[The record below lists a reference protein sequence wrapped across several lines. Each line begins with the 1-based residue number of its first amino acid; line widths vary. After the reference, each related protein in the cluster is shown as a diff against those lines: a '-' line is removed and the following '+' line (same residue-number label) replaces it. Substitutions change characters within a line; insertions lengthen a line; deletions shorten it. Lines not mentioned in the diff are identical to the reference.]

1 MLGLPEATALK
12 KVIPKKVFY
21 AKFALNTAEQIEF
34 DNAIRQMAIVNEISS
49 RTIPALSGKQGDKA
63 IYVLWVQL
71 KQSQCDEKIINKLAR
86 LIEQR
91 IILALAYEDTLQLA
105 LFYNKLI
112 KDERESAEKKRVPL
126 KGLTLDD
133 VWDNIAL
140 SLAEIEAEEG
150 QSADEAIKFKM
161 KAEALQKEI
170 DALTKKLW
178 AEKQPRKKLALREK
192 INQLKCDMSSCNQR

>member
-21 AKFALNTAEQIEF
+21 AKFALNTAEQNEF
-34 DNAIRQMAIVNEISS
+34 DSSIRQMVIVNEISS

-71 KQSQCDEKIINKLAR
+71 KQSQCDEQIVNKLAR
-86 LIEQR
+86 LIDQR
-91 IILALAYEDTLQLA
+91 IILALSYEDKLQLA

-112 KDERESAEKKRVPL
+112 KDEQESAEQKRLQL
-126 KGLTLDD
+126 KGLTLND
-133 VWDNIAL
+133 VWDNIVL
-140 SLAEIEAEEG
+140 SLAEIKVKEG
-150 QSADEAIKFKM
+150 QSADEAINVKM
-161 KAEALQKEI
+161 REEALQKEI

-192 INQLKCDMSSCNQR
+192 INELKHEMEVL

>member
-21 AKFALNTAEQIEF
+21 AKFALNTAEQNEF

-71 KQSQCDEKIINKLAR
+71 KQPQCDEKIINKLAR
-86 LIEQR
+86 LIDQR
-91 IILALAYEDTLQLA
+91 IILALSYEDKLQLA

-112 KDERESAEKKRVPL
+112 KDERESAEKKRVSL
-126 KGLTLDD
+126 KGLSLDD

-150 QSADEAIKFKM
+150 QSADEAINVKIRE
-161 KAEALQKEI
+161 EALQKEI
-170 DALTKKLW
+170 GALTKKLW

-192 INQLKCDMSSCNQR
+192 INQLKRYMSSCS